1 MFTALCPWVIKSGEP
16 WTFQHTPVLSL
27 SPPLTPLQIPPAAS
41 TASSFTRPM
50 GDAPGGDLTVLQDL
64 EQMRREKDEQ
74 ARIAVE
80 HFKRSAQLYLDNSNL

>member
-1 MFTALCPWVIKSGEP
+1 
-16 WTFQHTPVLSL
+16 
-27 SPPLTPLQIPPAAS
+27 
-41 TASSFTRPM
+41 M